1 MQKKQTGTSS
11 SRRRRKVLLTLYDH
25 DISPRFDLTTEVLI
39 IDLDRAGAVTTE
51 RTVVLP
57 HASAE
62 ELCHLI
68 LMEGVSHVICGGIE
82 EQFYQYLTWKKITVM
97 DSVIG
102 PWSKALSLFRKGD
115 LVSGAMLFDR
125 FAGDKN
131 VA

>member
-1 MQKKQTGTSS
+1 MKKNQTGKGSS
-11 SRRRRKVLLTLYDH
+11 GRRQKVLVTLYDH

-39 IDLDRAGAVTTE
+39 IELDREGAVTTE

-68 LMEGVSHVICGGIE
+68 LMEGINSVICGGIE
-82 EQFYQYLTWKKITVM
+82 EQFYQYLAWKKIKVM
-97 DSVIG
+97 DSVMG
-102 PWSKALSLFRKGD
+102 PWSKALSLFRKGE
-115 LVSGAMLFDR
+115 LVSGAFLFNR
-125 FAGDKN
+125 LEGDHN

>member
-1 MQKKQTGTSS
+1 MKKIQTGKGSS
-11 SRRRRKVLLTLYDH
+11 GRRRKVLLTLYDH

-68 LMEGVSHVICGGIE
+68 LMEGINSLICGGIE
-82 EQFYQYLTWKKITVM
+82 EQFYQYLTWKKINVI
-97 DSVIG
+97 DSVMG
-102 PWSKALSLFRKGD
+102 PWSKALSLFRKGE
-115 LVSGAMLFDR
+115 LISGTFLFDR
-125 FAGDKN
+125 FGSDHN
-131 VA
+131 DS